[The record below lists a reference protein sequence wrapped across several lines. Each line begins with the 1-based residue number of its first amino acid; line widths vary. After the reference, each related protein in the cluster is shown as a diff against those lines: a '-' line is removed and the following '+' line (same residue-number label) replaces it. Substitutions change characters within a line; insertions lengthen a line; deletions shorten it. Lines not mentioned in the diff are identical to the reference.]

1 MLSVLIPISSV
12 LTFRSL
18 LSALSTSS
26 ITIIPL
32 LSLLI
37 ELVCLWGIWF
47 LKKWAVYMFLAWE
60 ILTFIVVITLT
71 IKAGPISLVGDT
83 VVLEVIFFFMFMS
96 IWLYAIARKWNLF
109 D

>member
-1 MLSVLIPISSV
+1 
-12 LTFRSL
+12 
-18 LSALSTSS
+18 
-26 ITIIPL
+26 
-32 LSLLI
+32 
-37 ELVCLWGIWF
+37 
-47 LKKWAVYMFLAWE
+47 MFLAWE